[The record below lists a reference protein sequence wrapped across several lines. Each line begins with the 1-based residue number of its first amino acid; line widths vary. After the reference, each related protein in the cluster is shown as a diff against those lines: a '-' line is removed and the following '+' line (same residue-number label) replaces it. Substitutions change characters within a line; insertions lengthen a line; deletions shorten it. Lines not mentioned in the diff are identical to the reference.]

1 MTLEEKLTALTRI
14 ALRLFD
20 VEDDDEGGNV
30 HVELVFHS
38 GEVHHPVEAERSPMW
53 SCRIRYGWYDD
64 LGGKPEPE
72 FLADA
77 CNGAGGT
84 PADAVD
90 SCFKMAVV
98 AIQHRHTADGE
109 FLAVTAPRSPEDPP
123 S

>member
-1 MTLEEKLTALTRI
+1 MTLEEKLTALTRT
-14 ALRLFD
+14 ALRLFE

-38 GEVHHPVEAERSPMW
+38 GDVHHPVEAERNPMW

-64 LGGKPEPE
+64 LGGKEPE

-77 CNGAGGT
+77 CNGAGAT
-84 PADAVD
+84 PDDAVD

-98 AIQHRHTADGE
+98 AIQHRHVEDERFLTA
-109 FLAVTAPRSPEDPP
+109 TTPSSPGPGP